1 MLWPKQESKYVIYL
15 CANNLYAKFRFLPI
29 SGFKWINPKELD
41 SNKYSSNSVKCFV
54 LEVDLGYPKELCVLN
69 SNHPLAPDKIEIKRG
84 MLSNYLKILII
95 FLLVLLQKMVQSSL
109 IKKRLRFI
117 MKTCNLI

>member
-29 SGFKWINPKELD
+29 SGFKWINRKELD